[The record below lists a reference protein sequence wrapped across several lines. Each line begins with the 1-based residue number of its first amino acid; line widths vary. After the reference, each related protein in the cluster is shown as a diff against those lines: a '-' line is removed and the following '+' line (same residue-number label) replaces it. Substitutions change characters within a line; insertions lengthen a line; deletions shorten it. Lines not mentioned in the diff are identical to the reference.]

1 MDKITQKSSSASFH
15 KTQPSPWYR
24 DQTLWVGGAGVL
36 SFSFTFP
43 AIHEAQPAFGSIIVG
58 AGRILIAAVLAGLI
72 LVVRREAFPPR
83 QTWGRLCLVA
93 FGAIIGFPLFST
105 FALEGTS
112 VAHGAI
118 LTGMLPAATASYA
131 MLRTRSRPSWL
142 FRLSCIAGM
151 LTSLSF
157 AFIQGAGHLQVEDG
171 WMLLAVITGAVGYAE
186 GGYLTRELGAWRVI
200 CWALVVAA
208 PFLVP
213 SVVWS
218 LTHQRLRDNNLQAWL
233 GLLYISLVSLFCGL
247 IAWYHALA
255 RGGVARISQLQ
266 LLQPLLII
274 GWAALFLGERLTLLT
289 GLAASLVVL
298 CVYVAVRQQ
307 GPRKQQ
313 PHSHSRREQITR
325 PLGGCVEAGDTL
337 EWDKQPGGR

>member
-1 MDKITQKSSSASFH
+1 MGKTTQQSFPVSSRKA
-15 KTQPSPWYR
+15 PIRPWYR
-24 DQTLWVGGAGVL
+24 DQTLWIGGAGVL

-43 AIHEAQPAFGSIIVG
+43 AIHEAQPVFGSIIVG
-58 AGRILIAAVLAGLI
+58 AGRILIAAILAGVVLI
-72 LVVRREAFPPR
+72 VRREVFPPR
-83 QTWGRLCLVA
+83 QTWGCLCLVA

-105 FALEGTS
+105 FALEKTS

-131 MLRTRSRPSWL
+131 MLRTRARPSWL

-151 LTSLSF
+151 LTALSF

-171 WMLLAVITGAVGYAE
+171 WMLLAVVTGAVGYAE

-200 CWALVVAA
+200 CWALVIAA

-213 SVVWS
+213 SVAWS
-218 LTHQRLRDNNLQAWL
+218 LARQRFQGNELQAWL
-233 GLLYISLVSLFCGL
+233 GLLYISLVSLFGGL

-266 LLQPLLII
+266 LLQPLLIV

-289 GLAASLVVL
+289 GLAAVLVVL
-298 CVYVAVRQQ
+298 CVCVAVRQQ
-307 GPRKQQ
+307 GPR
-313 PHSHSRREQITR
+313 EQNPRSYSGQARITE
-325 PLGGCVEAGDTL
+325 PLDEARL
-337 EWDKQPGGR
+337 N